1 MDFTATTNPTRD
13 SPTQYSPT
21 RRTLPKLPYLE
32 MPEYTPEPPLPP
44 GPGVATVLLRVAL
57 FATVGAASIACMAA
71 IMVIGEAVIST
82 HATTFVPA
90 EISVTPEVTTTP
102 VTAVQPAQETPPS
115 PGTNLTVTIPDPVSP
130 IDALRAAGG
139 GWINIV
145 STKDPKLNCGMNL
158 GSGYGGCFHQETPG
172 NIYVWAG
179 DYPATEKYLLLHEYA
194 HAVQWKT
201 GGKLNECDADRQAV
215 AWGADPDQA
224 YYLAKC

>member
-32 MPEYTPEPPLPP
+32 MPEYIPEPLLPP
-44 GPGVATVLLRVAL
+44 GPGFATVLFRVAL
-57 FATVGAASIACMAA
+57 FANLVIASILCIAA
-71 IMVIGEAVIST
+71 IPATTESTIST
-82 HATTFVPA
+82 STTTSVPA
-90 EISVTPEVTTTP
+90 EISVTPEVT
-102 VTAVQPAQETPPS
+102 VTAVQPAPPVKETPPS
-115 PGTNLTVTIPDPVSP
+115 QGANLTVTIPDLVSP
-130 IDALRAAGG
+130 MDALRAAGG

-145 STKDPKLNCGMNL
+145 RTEDPKLNCGMSAGL
-158 GSGYGGCFHQETPG
+158 GSGGCFQPDTPG
-172 NIYVWAG
+172 NIYVWYGTNTAF
-179 DYPATEKYLLLHEYA
+179 EKYVLLHEYA

-215 AWGADPDQA
+215 AWGADPAQA